1 VNHEFRFDVKKKRPE
16 ETYEKVLDY
25 FRGDI
30 LTQYATSKSMR
41 KIQQKITSRA
51 LELMNFS
58 RKDALILDA
67 GCGPGFASMYLK
79 EIGYR
84 VVGLDIIS
92 DFLYYYEIKDL
103 NPVNADMCLV
113 PFKSN
118 IFDGIISIS
127 ALQWVFKD
135 NSDNKMKRNLINLI
149 TYFYSILR
157 DNSKAIIQF
166 YPKNDAVMSM
176 IGKIITENTKF
187 CGEYIIDN
195 PQNPKKRRIFLVL
208 EKKSINQ

>member
-1 VNHEFRFDVKKKRPE
+1 MNHEFRFDVKKKRPE

>member
-1 VNHEFRFDVKKKRPE
+1 MNHEFRFDVKKKRPE

-25 FRGDI
+25 FREDI

-79 EIGYR
+79 ELGYR

>member
-1 VNHEFRFDVKKKRPE
+1 MNHEFRFDVKKKRPE

-79 EIGYR
+79 ELGYR

>member
-79 EIGYR
+79 ELGYR